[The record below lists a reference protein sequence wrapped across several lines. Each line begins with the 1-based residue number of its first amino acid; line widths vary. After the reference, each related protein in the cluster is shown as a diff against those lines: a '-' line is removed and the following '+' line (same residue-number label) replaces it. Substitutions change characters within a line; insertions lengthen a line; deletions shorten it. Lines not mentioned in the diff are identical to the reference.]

1 MSRILVVDDS
11 SDIRLLLRKTL
22 QNAGHEVAVAGD
34 GDEVQPA
41 MVANEPDLVLL
52 DVAMPR
58 MDGFAALSKLKQDER
73 TKHIPVI
80 MVTAKGHPDDL
91 DVARALGAEDYI
103 NKPWAPGE
111 VELRVQWAIAA
122 VERRRARMEGSARL
136 RAAS

>member
-41 MVANEPDLVLL
+41 VLANAPDLVLL

-58 MDGFAALSKLKQDER
+58 MDGFAALTKLKQDER
-73 TKHIPVI
+73 TRHIPVI
-80 MVTAKGHPDDL
+80 MITAKGHPDDL

-111 VELRVQWAIAA
+111 VELRVQWAIAT
-122 VERRRARMEGSARL
+122 VEKRRARIEEKSRL